1 MTSIIDAFNSNPNLY
16 FSVSSSTPLTSSRK
30 PESAF
35 NKEGNWFESTESNAF
50 WQISFSRPVSIES
63 YVIGGLSIWDCW
75 PTSWEISYSLDNL
88 SFKTKQI
95 DEIDDLRGKTKK
107 FSINQPIYCKHLK
120 ITGKTTTNPKYPTS
134 LWFYRF
140 DCFGTIRYKR
150 TENLYNATRNKI
162 ISILRN

>member
-75 PTSWEISYSLDNL
+75 PTSWEISYSLDNS
-88 SFKTKQI
+88 SFKTKQLMKLMI
-95 DEIDDLRGKTKK
+95 LEEIQKN
-107 FSINQPIYCKHLK
+107 SQ
-120 ITGKTTTNPKYPTS
+120 
-134 LWFYRF
+134 
-140 DCFGTIRYKR
+140 
-150 TENLYNATRNKI
+150 
-162 ISILRN
+162 